1 MRSDD
6 DFHFEF
12 DDLNLCRHTE
22 LMMVELDDVYFI
34 GHLKDD
40 AEGKTWMEGAYC
52 IDEQDDGYSVELIPV
67 PRFQIDL
74 LLQEIIVVGNAD
86 QMRLMYDECY
96 LNLGHIN
103 DIPMLFNSTRH

>member
-1 MRSDD
+1 MCNDD

-12 DDLNLCRHTE
+12 DDLEIDHTA
-22 LMMVELDDVYFI
+22 LMMIELDDEYFI

-40 AEGKTWMEGAYC
+40 AEGRTWMEGAHLV
-52 IDEQDDGYSVELIPV
+52 DELDDGMTVELLEV
-67 PRFQIDL
+67 PRFLIDPLQEVIVICNADEMRLLHTDL
-74 LLQEIIVVGNAD
+74 L
-86 QMRLMYDECY
+86 